1 MLVVVMRTSLR
12 RDPGASL
19 RLPVTLS
26 NNRHQI
32 ASSDIPARWPR
43 PRFYVCDA
51 LPDEREAVVSD
62 RTMSS
67 ADSVLEDIQTAIE
80 DPTEIHDFLV
90 GERGAP

>member
-1 MLVVVMRTSLR
+1 MIYSGGDLAYSLR
-12 RDPGASL
+12 
-19 RLPVTLS
+19 
-26 NNRHQI
+26 
-32 ASSDIPARWPR
+32 
-43 PRFYVCDA
+43 VCDA